1 MDYIEIITAQNLD
14 SQLENQTTTAQTH
27 STTFPDLRSLSVPDY
42 LIGLAVLLV
51 LVAIIGELFQIA
63 KYKSKSQKLSNIQ
76 LLEKIWKMDAAK
88 VKE

>member
-1 MDYIEIITAQNLD
+1 MNFIEIITAQNLD
-14 SQLENQTTTAQTH
+14 PQQENQTITEQ
-27 STTFPDLRSLSVPDY
+27 SQNTTFPDFRSLSVPDY

-51 LVAIIGELFQIA
+51 LAAIIGELFQIA
-63 KYKSKSQKLSNIQ
+63 KYKSKSQKLSNVE

>member
-1 MDYIEIITAQNLD
+1 MEFIEIITAQNLD
-14 SQLENQTTTAQTH
+14 SHPENQTTTEQTQ
-27 STTFPDLRSLSVPDY
+27 SITFPDLRSLSVPDY

-63 KYKSKSQKLSNIQ
+63 KYKSKSQRLSNVE